1 MVTLDRQEII
11 ANNKSL
17 RLIKNELEHLLEKG
31 VITDDVFDSI
41 SSLLPTESSL
51 SGAPTP
57 ASRNASAVSPP
68 PSAAPTHAMANL
80 ALHQNPS
87 PSPAPPA
94 YNTTGPP
101 ALPSR
106 NNPPPPPP
114 PAKPVIAR
122 ARALYQYRAADD
134 RDLSFERDDQIAVH
148 EYMNDDWWMGRNER
162 TGAEGIFPKN
172 YVHVDRN
179 EKTGFYSPAQ
189 PSYGSPVPPA
199 GPNGAYPAPP
209 QAQNPYNSHVPPMAV
224 AEGGGQ
230 PANGGGSKMNETG
243 KKIGKKL
250 GNAAIFGAGATLGGN
265 LVNSIF

>member
-1 MVTLDRQEII
+1 MQ
-11 ANNKSL
+11 
-17 RLIKNELEHLLEKG
+17 ELEHLLERG
-31 VITDDVFDSI
+31 VITDHVFGSI
-41 SSLLPTESSL
+41 SGLLPGESSL

-57 ASRNASAVSPP
+57 A
-68 PSAAPTHAMANL
+68 PTQAMANL

-106 NNPPPPPP
+106 GNPPPPPPP

-122 ARALYQYRAADD
+122 ARALYQYRAADE

-162 TGAEGIFPKN
+162 SGAEGIFPKN
-172 YVHVDRN
+172 YVQIDRS
-179 EKTGFYSPAQ
+179 EKAGYYAPAQ
-189 PSYGSPVPPA
+189 PVYASPVPA
-199 GPNGAYPAPP
+199 GPNGAYPPPP
-209 QAQNPYNSHVPPMAV
+209 QAQNPYSSHAPPMAV

-230 PANGGGSKMNETG
+230 QGDGGGSSSKVNEAG

-250 GNAAIFGAGATLGGN
+250 GNAAIFGAGATLGSN

>member
-17 RLIKNELEHLLEKG
+17 RIIKNELENLLERG
-31 VITDDVFDSI
+31 AITDHVFDSI
-41 SSLLPTESSL
+41 SNLLPTESSL
-51 SGAPTP
+51 SGPAP
-57 ASRNASAVSPP
+57 AVARRHSPP
-68 PSAAPTHAMANL
+68 PAPVNAMANL
-80 ALHQNPS
+80 SVQANPS

-106 NNPPPPPP
+106 AGTPV
-114 PAKPVIAR
+114 KPVIAR
-122 ARALYQYRAADD
+122 AKALYKYQAADD

-162 TGAEGIFPKN
+162 TGAEGIFPKT
-172 YVHVDRN
+172 YVRVDQN
-179 EKTGFYSPAQ
+179 EKAGFYSPPAQ
-189 PSYGSPVPPA
+189 PVYAPSPTPSNSMYPP
-199 GPNGAYPAPP
+199 PP
-209 QAQNPYNSHVPPMAV
+209 KAQNPYNAQIPPVAV
-224 AEGGGQ
+224 AEGGGEDH
-230 PANGGGSKMNETG
+230 GGSSKMSGAG

-250 GNAAIFGAGATLGGN
+250 GNAAIFGAGATIGSN